1 MATLKLEIVTPEE
14 KIYSEDVEMVTL
26 PGSEGELGVYPKH
39 VPLLTTL
46 VPGELR
52 VLKNGRETAMAI
64 GEGFVEIK
72 ADAVSVLTDMALE
85 SEKIDIATAEAAVE
99 RAKAAMKEDQ
109 TARTGGCHSSVAAKS
124 ACPVARQTPP
134 PPRVNEGRSFRAK
147 SRNPVA
153 LSFGLQ
159 RGILRLRFAP
169 LRMTSPDI
177 LGIIAGNGVYPRLLA
192 DGARRAG
199 VEKIVAA
206 AFTDETDPV
215 LERHVNVL
223 EWMRVGQ
230 LGRLLK
236 FFRSQDIHHAIMAG
250 QIAPKNLFDLRP
262 DLKALMLLGKLK
274 ERNAESIFAAIADE
288 LAKVEVDLLPA
299 TTFLEDSLARPGLIA
314 GPKLSPRQEHDV
326 ELGWN
331 AAKEIARL
339 DIGQTIIIKNGT
351 IVAVEALEGTN
362 EAIKRGGTLAR
373 EGAVMVKVSKPN
385 QDMRFDVP
393 VIGVETVRIAAESGV
408 RVIAVEAGKTLLL
421 ERDAVIALANG
432 SNMSVVAR

>member
-1 MATLKLEIVTPEE
+1 M
-14 KIYSEDVEMVTL
+14 S
-26 PGSEGELGVYPKH
+26 
-39 VPLLTTL
+39 
-46 VPGELR
+46 
-52 VLKNGRETAMAI
+52 
-64 GEGFVEIK
+64 
-72 ADAVSVLTDMALE
+72 
-85 SEKIDIATAEAAVE
+85 
-99 RAKAAMKEDQ
+99 
-109 TARTGGCHSSVAAKS
+109 S
-124 ACPVARQTPP
+124 ACLFQIRCLAQ
-134 PPRVNEGRSFRAK
+134 
-147 SRNPVA
+147 
-153 LSFGLQ
+153 
-159 RGILRLRFAP
+159 AP
-169 LRMTSPDI
+169 LHA

-192 DGARRAG
+192 DGAREAG
-199 VEKIVAA
+199 VEKIIAA
-206 AFTDETDPV
+206 AFTNETDPV

-230 LGRLLK
+230 LGRFLK
-236 FFRSQDIHHAIMAG
+236 FFRSQGIQHAIMAG

-274 ERNAESIFAAIADE
+274 QRNAESIFAAVADE
-288 LAKVEVDLLPA
+288 LAKIDVDLLPA
-299 TTFLEDSLARPGLIA
+299 TTFLEDSLAQPGLIA

-339 DIGQTIIIKNGT
+339 DIGQTIIIKNGM

-362 EAIKRGGTLAR
+362 EAIKRGGKLAR

-421 ERDAVIALANG
+421 ERDAGIALANG

>member
-1 MATLKLEIVTPEE
+1 M
-14 KIYSEDVEMVTL
+14 S
-26 PGSEGELGVYPKH
+26 
-39 VPLLTTL
+39 
-46 VPGELR
+46 
-52 VLKNGRETAMAI
+52 
-64 GEGFVEIK
+64 
-72 ADAVSVLTDMALE
+72 
-85 SEKIDIATAEAAVE
+85 
-99 RAKAAMKEDQ
+99 
-109 TARTGGCHSSVAAKS
+109 S
-124 ACPVARQTPP
+124 ACLFQIRCLAQPP
-134 PPRVNEGRSFRAK
+134 LHA
-147 SRNPVA
+147 
-153 LSFGLQ
+153 
-159 RGILRLRFAP
+159 
-169 LRMTSPDI
+169 

-230 LGRLLK
+230 LGRFLK
-236 FFRSQDIHHAIMAG
+236 FFRSQGIQHAIMAG

-288 LAKVEVDLLPA
+288 LAKIDVDLLPA
-299 TTFLEDSLARPGLIA
+299 TTFLEDSLAWSGVIA
-314 GPKLSPRQEHDV
+314 GPELSPRQEHDV

-331 AAKEIARL
+331 AAREIARL
-339 DIGQTIIIKNGT
+339 DIGQTIIVKSGT